1 MLRTASVSWASPNKL
16 VDDPV
21 AVGLFPAPRT
31 ERRPVAGLLAI
42 PVAGLLTLP
51 VAGLLALLVAATG
64 GGGGGGDGG
73 GGGGGGGSDGALG
86 ESPMRISFLSE

>member
-31 ERRPVAGLLAI
+31 ERRPVAGLLA
-42 PVAGLLTLP
+42 
-51 VAGLLALLVAATG
+51 LLVAATG

-73 GGGGGGGSDGALG
+73 GGGGGGGSDGADG
-86 ESPMRISFLSE
+86 ESPMAISFLSE